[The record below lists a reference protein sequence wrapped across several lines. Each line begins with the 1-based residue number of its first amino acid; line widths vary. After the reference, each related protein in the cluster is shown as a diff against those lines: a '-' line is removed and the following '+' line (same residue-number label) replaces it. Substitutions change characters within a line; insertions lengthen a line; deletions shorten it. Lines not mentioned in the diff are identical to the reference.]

1 MNSKYYRSFEEFARE
16 EIRPMSKIGW
26 SLAELDVDAELQ
38 TEDFAFADDNESG
51 DDDEE

>member
-26 SLAELDVDAELQ
+26 SLSELDFDAELQ
-38 TEDFAFADDNESG
+38 TEDFAFAEESG

>member
-26 SLAELDVDAELQ
+26 SLEELDFDSELQ
-38 TEDFAFADDNESG
+38 TEDFAFAEDKS

>member
-26 SLAELDVDAELQ
+26 SLSELDFDAELQ
-38 TEDFAFADDNESG
+38 TEDFAFAEEAS

>member
-26 SLAELDVDAELQ
+26 SLSELDFDAELQ
-38 TEDFAFADDNESG
+38 TEDFAFAEDNASD